1 MDSWSKVTLCP
12 LYFKSGLAA
21 LVQLYVDA
29 INTPGVIPNV
39 QTAWETS
46 VMTKCSEACQAS
58 LKLYDATMNAELSGK
73 LPCDSDFIRVKH
85 ELALQK
91 GVALLE
97 KETFGI
103 SATTTEKYW
112 KKLTVRIKKRTK
124 QVLTFVML

>member
-39 QTAWETS
+39 QTAWETF

-58 LKLYDATMNAELSGK
+58 LKIYDATMNAELSGK

-103 SATTTEKYW
+103 SATTTEKNR

-124 QVLTFVML
+124 QVLTYAMV